1 MYMNLFTSIMYDY
14 LKSDDHA
21 QQLANEAVS
30 TTATP
35 QEAVDKLEIM
45 LEKEYLQAA
54 PVLNGV
60 YQEVFSAG
68 MENID
73 FYQIAKRLLNYV

>member
-1 MYMNLFTSIMYDY
+1 MYMNLFTAIMYDY

-21 QQLANEAVS
+21 RHLASEATN
-30 TTATP
+30 TTNTT
-35 QEAVDKLEIM
+35 QEAVDKLEVM

-73 FYQIAKRLLNYV
+73 FYQIAKRFLNYV

>member
-14 LKSDDHA
+14 LKSDEHA
-21 QQLANEAVS
+21 QQLANEAVN
-30 TTATP
+30 TTTTTP
-35 QEAVDKLEIM
+35 EAVDKLEVM
-45 LEKEYLQAA
+45 FEKKYLQAA

-60 YQEVFSAG
+60 YQEIFSAG

-73 FYQIAKRLLNYV
+73 FYQIAKRFLNYI